1 VQRAMTNL
9 WQRGRPAS
17 VKLAVLID
25 RGHRALPIRPN
36 YVGKSIPTAR
46 ADRVQVRLGPMAAD
60 NETRKS
66 TDRVVLFSM
75 VESIK
80 EQERPE

>member
-1 VQRAMTNL
+1 
-9 WQRGRPAS
+9 
-17 VKLAVLID
+17 VLID

-46 ADRVQVRLGPMAAD
+46 ADRVQVRLGPIPS
-60 NETRKS
+60 ETDLRKS
-66 TDRVVLFSM
+66 ADRVVLYAM